1 MLKIKS
7 TRLLPKVSFMTGV
20 GSVLNIAGN
29 YYQYNSSKSEADK
42 KALQTDWQ
50 NVGDFLKISLK
61 KVKPTLDKKR

>member
-42 KALQTDWQ
+42 KSSANRLAERW
-50 NVGDFLKISLK
+50 
-61 KVKPTLDKKR
+61 